1 MCELDNL
8 AYAIGLVES
17 VRVRAE
23 YAGRCHLNELQAA
36 ELWWSKAVFMFV
48 VPVGLL
54 VPMPIIALGNQ
65 ALYIVALFP
74 IPFVSRFL
82 PSRVF
87 FHTAT
92 TQVARWTQGTILF
105 GGLIDELLSPAK
117 KEQGNLWLRLA
128 KTAGSWVAGVICFGV
143 LAMITISG
151 KVGWLVLGMAVAVG
165 VAANASQSGKGT
177 E

>member
-1 MCELDNL
+1 MVKGRVHVCGACGAAGPD
-8 AYAIGLVES
+8 AHHCSGES
-17 VRVRAE
+17 
-23 YAGRCHLNELQAA
+23 
-36 ELWWSKAVFMFV
+36 SAVHCGSFPDSFRE
-48 VPVGLL
+48 
-54 VPMPIIALGNQ
+54 
-65 ALYIVALFP
+65 P
-74 IPFVSRFL
+74 IPAVSCI
-82 PSRVF
+82 
-87 FHTAT
+87 HTAT

-128 KTAGSWVAGVICFGV
+128 KTAGSWVAGVICFGL

-151 KVGWLVLGMAVAVG
+151 KVGWVVLGMAVAVG